1 MNGRLSRHLK
11 RVISAAIV
19 LMFVTGATPVQKLS
33 EFTDMSIT
41 ASAVTVGS
49 VSWEYD
55 PDTKVLTFSG
65 TGAVN
70 LNNNRYYYYN
80 GRNLAETVIFEDG
93 ITSISGVGGSKMKSI
108 TIPDSVTVI
117 GENAFS
123 NCKGLTSIDIP
134 DSVTEI
140 DSNAFSDCT
149 GLTSVHLP
157 EHITEIKSGVF
168 LNCTNLTS
176 VSIPNGVTKISD
188 YDEYAYYVDGSFA
201 GCSSLKSIEIPDSVT
216 VIGSNA
222 FLGCTGLTSIE
233 IPNAVTEIG
242 DYAFSNCTNL
252 TSIFIPDSVTEIG
265 SNAFSDCTGLT
276 SVDIPDSVTEIGSN
290 AFSDCTGLTSVH
302 LPENITEIKS
312 GVFLNCTN
320 LTSVSIPNG
329 VTKISD
335 YDEYAYDVDGS
346 FAGCSSLKS
355 IEIPDSVTVIGC
367 NAFSNCTGLTSV
379 IIPEGV
385 TAIGNGAF
393 KNCTGLT
400 SVDIPKSVTELSG
413 FEGCTGLISVSIPEG
428 VTVIG
433 GFEGCT
439 GLTEVTIPKTVT
451 EIQSDAFY
459 GCTNLKSVIFE
470 SNGEGEE
477 DLLFGYSAFGS
488 LTEDVSIEIPRKSR
502 GGLSRFYST
511 YIDPDYEYEYGD
523 SSCKR
528 YFGDAKVSIK
538 SNGVTYTKVEAEEA
552 TCTTDGNSEYYIGS
566 DGKYYWDDLGY
577 YDIDDESDVTVT
589 AYGHNEKV
597 AWSWTKLSSGDY
609 TAVAKFSCTRG
620 DLETE
625 YVKATVTAD
634 ETDEGTTYHAV
645 AVCPLEEGMM
655 WHTSGHE
662 VTYDYFVEST
672 KYSVTVEGGSLT
684 DSTKK
689 DSYKSG
695 DSVTVKAD
703 KEKDDK
709 FFTGWYIGDKCVS
722 TNPTYT
728 FFVKEDTT
736 ITAKYEKQETEQ
748 AAVHSLT
755 LTRAE
760 STYYW
765 SYQKIKYVNAWSLP
779 EGSTLVEAGI
789 LRAYDT
795 DISEVTPD
803 TAKSNGVT
811 QNKSSLK
818 TVNGT
823 YTLTVNMSY
832 STKLKT
838 VYAKG
843 YVIYTDAKGVKHTQI
858 TDMQTSAYES

>member
-1 MNGRLSRHLK
+1 M
-11 RVISAAIV
+11 
-19 LMFVTGATPVQKLS
+19 
-33 EFTDMSIT
+33 
-41 ASAVTVGS
+41 
-49 VSWEYD
+49 
-55 PDTKVLTFSG
+55 
-65 TGAVN
+65 
-70 LNNNRYYYYN
+70 
-80 GRNLAETVIFEDG
+80 
-93 ITSISGVGGSKMKSI
+93 
-108 TIPDSVTVI
+108 
-117 GENAFS
+117 
-123 NCKGLTSIDIP
+123 
-134 DSVTEI
+134 
-140 DSNAFSDCT
+140 
-149 GLTSVHLP
+149 
-157 EHITEIKSGVF
+157 
-168 LNCTNLTS
+168 
-176 VSIPNGVTKISD
+176 
-188 YDEYAYYVDGSFA
+188 
-201 GCSSLKSIEIPDSVT
+201 
-216 VIGSNA
+216 
-222 FLGCTGLTSIE
+222 
-233 IPNAVTEIG
+233 
-242 DYAFSNCTNL
+242 
-252 TSIFIPDSVTEIG
+252 
-265 SNAFSDCTGLT
+265 
-276 SVDIPDSVTEIGSN
+276 
-290 AFSDCTGLTSVH
+290 
-302 LPENITEIKS
+302 
-312 GVFLNCTN
+312 FLNCTN